1 MSPDPSHNL
10 NQLSDHQAWEML
22 RSGDV
27 KGLEVIYRIF
37 SAELFRFGMSLVQDD
52 TLVLDSIHELFLDL
66 WRYQKN
72 LSEPENLKLYL
83 FRSLSNKIKRAK
95 KSQAK
100 QPKVGFT
107 GKEDLFFIGSAEDEW
122 ISRLQDEDLKR
133 RLANG
138 IENLPLRQKEVIQY
152 LFFEKLSYEECSKIL
167 EINLRSVYTL
177 AWKAIKSLKKHLGFL
192 WLICL
197 LEILFNFF

>member
-37 SAELFRFGMSLVQDD
+37 SAELFRFGMSLVHDEA
-52 TLVLDSIHELFLDL
+52 LVLDSIQELFLDL
-66 WRYQKN
+66 WKYQKN

-83 FRSLSNKIKRAK
+83 FRSLSNKIKRVK
-95 KSQAK
+95 KSQSK
-100 QPKVGFT
+100 QPKVEFSGN
-107 GKEDLFFIGSAEDEW
+107 EEYLAIGSAEEEW
-122 ISRLQDEDLKR
+122 ILRQQDEDLKR

-192 WLICL
+192 WLVCL
-197 LEILFNFF
+197 PEIFFNFF

>member
-10 NQLSDHQAWEML
+10 NQFSDHQAWEML

-37 SAELFRFGMSLVQDD
+37 SAELFRFGMSLVHDEA
-52 TLVLDSIHELFLDL
+52 LVLDSIQELFLDL
-66 WRYQKN
+66 WKYQKN

-83 FRSLSNKIKRAK
+83 FKSLSNKIKRVK
-95 KSQAK
+95 KSQSK
-100 QPKVGFT
+100 QPKVEFT
-107 GKEDLFFIGSAEDEW
+107 GNEELLAIGSAEEEW
-122 ISRLQDEDLKR
+122 ILRQQDEDLKR

-152 LFFEKLSYEECSKIL
+152 LFFEKMSYEECSKIL

-177 AWKAIKSLKKHLGFL
+177 AWKAIKSLKKTLG
-192 WLICL
+192 
-197 LEILFNFF
+197 ILVVGMFTGNFFNFF